1 MDLFSVQIFAA
12 YLMGTLV
19 GYFIA
24 KSSGVGRLI
33 NQLIDDGFIRTR
45 KDSDGDTVIVRWYDN
60 AKD

>member
-1 MDLFSVQIFAA
+1 MDLFSLQIFAA

>member
-1 MDLFSVQIFAA
+1 MDLFSAQIFAA